1 MILDG
6 WGIGDGSRSDVI
18 STTGTPNIDALKKIY
33 PSSSLLTSGEDVGLP
48 EGQMGNSEV
57 GHLNIG
63 AGRVVY
69 QDLVKIN
76 KACRTGEIRS
86 NETLRQA
93 FSYARDSHVKVHFM
107 GLLSDGGVH
116 SLDSHLYAL
125 CDMTMEYSLKDVF
138 IHGFGDGR
146 DTDPKS
152 GKGYM
157 ASLLKH
163 LEKSNGQVA
172 SFVGR
177 YYAMD
182 RDKRW
187 ERIREAYD
195 LLVHGKGTPAADI
208 LQAMQASYDAGVT
221 DEFIKPIVVT
231 GADGKPL
238 ATIAEV
244 MSSSLSI
251 SGMTGHGS

>member
-6 WGIGDGSRSDVI
+6 WGIGKGDKADVI
-18 STTGTPNIDALKKIY
+18 SQVATPNMDRLEKEY
-33 PSSSLLTSGEDVGLP
+33 PSSYLLASGENVGLP
-48 EGQMGNSEV
+48 DGQMGNSEV

-76 KACRTGEIRS
+76 IACRDNTIFE
-86 NETLRQA
+86 NETLVEA
-93 FSYARDSHVKVHFM
+93 FSYAREKGKQVHFM

-116 SLDSHLYAL
+116 SLDEHLYKL
-125 CDMTMEYSLKDVF
+125 CDMTGQYGLENVF

-146 DTDPKS
+146 DTDPRS

-157 ASLLKH
+157 EELISH
-163 LEKSNGQVA
+163 LSGSNGKVA
-172 SFVGR
+172 SFIGR

-187 ERIREAYD
+187 ERVKEAYD
-195 LLVHGKGTPAADI
+195 LLVHGKGD
-208 LQAMQASYDAGVT
+208 ASHRCAGCDPGV
-221 DEFIKPIVVT
+221 
-231 GADGKPL
+231 L
-238 ATIAEV
+238 
-244 MSSSLSI
+244 
-251 SGMTGHGS
+251 